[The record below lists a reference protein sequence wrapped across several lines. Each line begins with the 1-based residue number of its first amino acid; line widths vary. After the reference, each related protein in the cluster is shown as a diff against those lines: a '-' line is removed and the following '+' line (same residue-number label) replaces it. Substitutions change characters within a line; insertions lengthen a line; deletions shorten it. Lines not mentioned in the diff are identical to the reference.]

1 MATALAGVERES
13 VEQMVAQLEIVKE
26 NLRQAI
32 HHRAAGDA
40 EGERHYG

>member
-13 VEQMVAQLEIVKE
+13 IERMIVQLAIVKE

-32 HHRAAGDA
+32 AARPTGSA
-40 EGERHYG
+40 GELRYG